1 MLTRTEADDVT
12 IGLDVADADEDEE
25 LTMDRPALTD
35 EADPDDTSEEL
46 ELDDP
51 PP

>member
-1 MLTRTEADDVT
+1 MLTRTEVDDVT

-25 LTMDRPALTD
+25 LTTDRLAPTD
-35 EADPDDTSEEL
+35 EADPDVASEEL
-46 ELDDP
+46 ELEDP